1 MDAFFLQSDLAFHTP
16 LPPDSNG
23 GFYKINE
30 ALEEFSQTYMI
41 FGAMLGSCCC
51 VPLAEDTHLPC
62 PAREIAIRQRKHT
75 GCQRTRSVQV
85 WTDWSLP
92 SVEVTSSTKLSA
104 RRSS

>member
-1 MDAFFLQSDLAFHTP
+1 M
-16 LPPDSNG
+16 
-23 GFYKINE
+23 IE
-30 ALEEFSQTYMI
+30 ALEEFSQTHMI

-51 VPLAEDTHLPC
+51 VPLAEDTRLPC